1 MQLRLGGGG
10 QSDAGVLQQAVT
22 LLTECVKD
30 AESVAVTA
38 LNLEVS
44 AFRVRDQR
52 VVRLA
57 SAILMED
64 YVGLHEMS
72 FEGIEPPASVR
83 HRRRADVDYDAQEM
97 DSLNFCAS
105 LRPAYDPEQKRVR
118 WIFGLR
124 LACAM
129 HAIGDVE
136 MTLPHDE
143 FLYALERVAW
153 V

>member
-1 MQLRLGGGG
+1 MLFAR
-10 QSDAGVLQQAVT
+10 
-22 LLTECVKD
+22 
-30 AESVAVTA
+30 
-38 LNLEVS
+38 
-44 AFRVRDQR
+44 
-52 VVRLA
+52 
-57 SAILMED
+57 
-64 YVGLHEMS
+64 
-72 FEGIEPPASVR
+72 EPPASVR

>member
-1 MQLRLGGGG
+1 MQARPRL
-10 QSDAGVLQQAVT
+10 
-22 LLTECVKD
+22 LLVRSRRRN
-30 AESVAVTA
+30 AP
-38 LNLEVS
+38 
-44 AFRVRDQR
+44 RVRDQR
-52 VVRLA
+52 VVRLV
-57 SAILMED
+57 SDCLCD

-72 FEGIEPPASVR
+72 FEGIEPPATGR
-83 HRRRADVDYDAQEM
+83 HRRRADVEYDAQEM
-97 DSLNFCAS
+97 DSINFCAS
-105 LRPAYDPEQKRVR
+105 LRPSYDPEKKRVR

>member
-30 AESVAVTA
+30 SDVIGT

-44 AFRVRDQR
+44 AFRVKDQR
-52 VVRLA
+52 VVRLVYTT
-57 SAILMED
+57 LMPD
-64 YVGLHEMS
+64 YVGLNELS
-72 FEGIEPPASVR
+72 FDGIEPPTSGR
-83 HRRRADVDYDAQEM
+83 HRRRADVEYDEQEM
-97 DSLNFCAS
+97 DSVNFRAS
-105 LRPAYDPEQKRVR
+105 LRPSYDPEQKRVR

-124 LACAM
+124 LDCEM

-143 FLYALERVAW
+143 FLHALERVAW